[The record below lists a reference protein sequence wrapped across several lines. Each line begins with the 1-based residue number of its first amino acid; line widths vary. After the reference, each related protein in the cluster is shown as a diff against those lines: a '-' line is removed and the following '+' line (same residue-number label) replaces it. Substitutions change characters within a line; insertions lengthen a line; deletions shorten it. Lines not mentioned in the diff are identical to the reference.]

1 MKAPLFLVLVLTF
14 LIGCKTEEDSTMNT
28 FINRMQ
34 SSENYTI
41 IYNIKC
47 TLGDD
52 IAIAFCEESEKT
64 KSCTKL
70 GKVYMKCP
78 NTKGNNIEKLI
89 ELIMESEDGIK
100 ILKRLYR
107 LLLKNKRK
115 IIDKNIFIYLQKAI
129 EEFESFAKKKKIIFP
144 DK

>member
-1 MKAPLFLVLVLTF
+1 
-14 LIGCKTEEDSTMNT
+14 
-28 FINRMQ
+28 
-34 SSENYTI
+34 
-41 IYNIKC
+41 
-47 TLGDD
+47 
-52 IAIAFCEESEKT
+52 
-64 KSCTKL
+64 
-70 GKVYMKCP
+70 MKCP

-107 LLLKNKRK
+107 LLLKNERK

>member
-1 MKAPLFLVLVLTF
+1 MKTPLFLVLVLTF
-14 LIGCKTEEDSTMNT
+14 LIGCKTEEDFTMNT
-28 FINRMQ
+28 FINILQ

-70 GKVYMKCP
+70 VKVYMKCP

-100 ILKRLYR
+100 ILKSLYR
-107 LLLKNKRK
+107 LLLKNERK

>member
-1 MKAPLFLVLVLTF
+1 MKTPLFLVLVLIF
-14 LIGCKTEEDSTMNT
+14 LIGCKTEEDFTMNT
-28 FINRMQ
+28 FINILQ

-70 GKVYMKCP
+70 VKVYMKCP

-107 LLLKNKRK
+107 LLLKNERK

>member
-1 MKAPLFLVLVLTF
+1 MKTPLFLVLVLTF
-14 LIGCKTEEDSTMNT
+14 LIGCKTEEDFTMNT
-28 FINRMQ
+28 FINILQ

-70 GKVYMKCP
+70 VKVYMKCP

-107 LLLKNKRK
+107 LLLKNERK